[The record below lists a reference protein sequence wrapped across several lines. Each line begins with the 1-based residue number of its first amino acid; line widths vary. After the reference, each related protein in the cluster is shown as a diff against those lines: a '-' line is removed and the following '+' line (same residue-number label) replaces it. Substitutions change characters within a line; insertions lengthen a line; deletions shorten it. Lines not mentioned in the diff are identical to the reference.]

1 MKQSTQS
8 SVLLTSQLP
17 LIIQF
22 YSKIL
27 RRHDERDMTVAGE
40 YGSVDALGGHPTHLS
55 SHFFLSLTSSPSSLS
70 LTTFLVLLDLFA
82 VFFLLS
88 FMLPDSVTV
97 SLTTSNTA
105 RLARSLFLSPLILL
119 D

>member
-70 LTTFLVLLDLFA
+70 LTTFLVLLDFLSHHLQYCSISSQSLFI
-82 VFFLLS
+82 
-88 FMLPDSVTV
+88 
-97 SLTTSNTA
+97 TSNTA
-105 RLARSLFLSPLILL
+105 RLARSFFLSSSILL
-119 D
+119 DFSS